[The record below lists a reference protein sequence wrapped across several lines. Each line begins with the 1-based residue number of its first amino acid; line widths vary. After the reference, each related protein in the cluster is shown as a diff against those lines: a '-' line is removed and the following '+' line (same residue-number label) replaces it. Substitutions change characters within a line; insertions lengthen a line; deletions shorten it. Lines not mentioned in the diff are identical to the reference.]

1 MRVAQGRLLSMPYSV
16 ELNDIPA
23 FLEHGMSGEEF
34 YQMVVDQ
41 FDVLYEDGAKTGR
54 VMAICLHPFLIGHPF
69 RSKYFAK
76 ALAHITQREEVWVA
90 KGGEIAD
97 WYTTHYLDGSDGRDQ
112 A

>member
-1 MRVAQGRLLSMPYSV
+1 MRVAQGCLISMPYSV

-23 FLEHGMSGEEF
+23 FLERSMSGDEF
-34 YQMVVDQ
+34 YQMIVDQ

-97 WYTTHYLDGSDGRDQ
+97 WYTTHYLDGLDKRG
-112 A
+112 